1 MRMESCALQIAQS
14 IFEKI
19 GLGFDQGDLLNTVLM
34 GIFTSLHFY
43 RNSTKSK
50 IIPSAIMKCVHNFF
64 SVFMICHSSKTLI
77 EACDRIQK
85 NILFMVLKSE
95 AAAIK
100 FVSEPAR
107 DRKYCLVAYSRLLA
121 EYAPLMD
128 RDTVSALVN
137 SLIEATCP
145 KTTTV
150 DFQIASSLNKSTE
163 ELLMDGAIDQTFA
176 FNRQQFIQLTAAKIE
191 HQDKLVNDVP
201 STEQFVMNMIQ

>member
-1 MRMESCALQIAQS
+1 
-14 IFEKI
+14 
-19 GLGFDQGDLLNTVLM
+19 M

-77 EACDRIQK
+77 DACDKIQK

-95 AAAIK
+95 APAIK

-107 DRKYCLVAYSRLLA
+107 DKKYCLVAYSRLLA
-121 EYAPLMD
+121 EYAPVMD

-145 KTTTV
+145 KTSTV
-150 DFQIASSLNKSTE
+150 DF
-163 ELLMDGAIDQTFA
+163 
-176 FNRQQFIQLTAAKIE
+176 
-191 HQDKLVNDVP
+191 
-201 STEQFVMNMIQ
+201 